1 MSRDPIPE
9 PAISVVP
16 EGDAVLEAAIREGGG
31 RVVPLSAE
39 TQGIVCR
46 HGAAAHDALVDALSA
61 WPQVS
66 WVQLPS
72 AGIEAY
78 AHLFDDGD
86 RDWTCAKGAYA
97 EPVAE
102 HALLLIL
109 SCLRDLPH
117 HARTRT
123 WLTPRTGRSL
133 FDRRVVLIGGGG
145 IATELL
151 RMLAPFRA
159 HTTVVRRSAAPVAG
173 ADRTVTADR
182 LDEVLPEADVVV
194 VAAASTAETARMLDA
209 RRLAL
214 LPPEAVIVNIARGSL
229 IDTDALVEAL
239 AAGRIAAAGLDV
251 TDPEPL
257 PDGHPLWSEPRC
269 VITSHHA
276 DTDDMMAPLL
286 ARRVRDNVRALREGT
301 PLVGAVDPVAGY

>member
-16 EGDAVLEAAIREGGG
+16 EGDAVLEGAIREAGG

-39 TQGIVCR
+39 TEGIVCG
-46 HGAAAHDALVDALSA
+46 HGRAAHDALTDALSA
-61 WPQVS
+61 WAQVR

-78 AHLFDDGD
+78 AHLFGDGD

-133 FDRRVVLIGGGG
+133 FDRRVVIIGGGG

-151 RMLAPFRA
+151 RMLAPFRVS
-159 HTTVVRRSAAPVAG
+159 TTIVRRSPVPVAG

-194 VAAASTAETARMLDA
+194 VAAAITAETVRLLDA

-214 LPPEAVIVNIARGSL
+214 LPPEAVIVNIARGPL
-229 IDTDALVEAL
+229 IDTDALADAL

-276 DTDDMMAPLL
+276 DTEDMMAPLY
-286 ARRVRDNVRALREGT
+286 ARRVRENVRALRDGT
-301 PLVGAVDPVAGY
+301 PLVGVVDPVAGY